1 MHNDLKKMHYS
12 FRNNRQDISVTQC
25 RKTPVCRD
33 QTSGQFRP
41 MEEVDPKFPPE
52 GPDRRQFPDRE
63 EHERRRHL

>member
-1 MHNDLKKMHYS
+1 MPC
-12 FRNNRQDISVTQC
+12 RNPIE
-25 RKTPVCRD
+25 CRD

-52 GPDRRQFPDRE
+52 RPDRRQFPDRE